1 MGASRESLNVYYR
14 LKYCGSY
21 KQFFKEIK
29 RLFHP
34 LFNNKYHRKVFIL
47 DNFITPYYKTIGCR
61 IKEHV
66 FKQDEEDHRYCCIN
80 CYKWFNE
87 KEYFNYDRIQKIKK
101 LKRKL

>member
-29 RLFHP
+29 RLFRP

-61 IKEHV
+61 IKGHV
-66 FKQDEEDHRYCCIN
+66 FKQDYEDNRYYCVN
-80 CYKWFNE
+80 CYKWVSE
-87 KEYFNYDRIQKIKK
+87 KQFFEHNRIQKIKK
-101 LKRKL
+101 IKRKI